1 MKKAFLIAR
10 SNFRKSKGQVISI
23 AALMLIV
30 GMMLNLW
37 LILQMDYKKNFA
49 RHHERLN
56 AEHVAMCVNVGGV
69 NEYEKLYEKLTD
81 VIEKDAR
88 TDEYSIDDALLMP
101 GGFLYNGGD
110 LNTTFV
116 ILDKDTA
123 ISRPVGKIEIVEDSN
138 ETSGIYVP
146 MIYKSEDIAI
156 GKQMK
161 ITAGTYE
168 FNYTVCGFTNSVMG
182 GSHNC
187 TLCEIILTEDK
198 YKETKEILQKENS
211 VFANGAV
218 FCSIRLKDKEE
229 CESYNT
235 MLKNAISEYS
245 YSISNYYTMVYQSRY
260 VSQMICAAIIS
271 AMAFLILLVALVV
284 MASNIVNYVQE
295 NMQKLGTLKAVGY
308 TGSQIINA
316 FHMQFLSVSVIAA
329 MLGAALSY
337 FVFPAINNMM
347 ISQTGIPYE
356 MHFLMA
362 PFLITIGILGGAVLL
377 TVWAAVRRVK
387 KIEPI
392 IALRQGVKTHSFR
405 KNHVPLEH
413 TRTSLNIALALKTML
428 SSVKNNV
435 TICISML
442 VSALVLVFSAV
453 MIENVIVDIN
463 KFITLIVGETCDS
476 CINVNSDAEQEF
488 LQNVNQDE
496 RVEKAYLYSS
506 NSASYVNGAELMTT
520 IIDNYED
527 VNNQDVIFEGR
538 FPKYDNEIAIA
549 AKYADENNI
558 HIGDEIIV
566 TSNGKEGKYI
576 VSGFTQITNN
586 LGLDCIYTREGF
598 MRLGEL
604 SDISYYINLVDGAD
618 VDAFNSDMKDKL
630 GNNVNM
636 AINVDETVTAGVSV
650 YVQLMTI
657 IVIGVLV
664 LSGGVVA
671 FVLYLLVRTR
681 LNSKKQDYGIMKSFG
696 FTTRQLIVQTA
707 ISFMPPIILSTTV
720 GLAVGCV
727 VINPLMSLFLSSI
740 GIVKC
745 AFTVPVGL
753 VIMEGIGIIL
763 FTFLILCLMSRK
775 IKKLAV
781 CSLLIG
787 E

>member
-1 MKKAFLIAR
+1 
-10 SNFRKSKGQVISI
+10 
-23 AALMLIV
+23 
-30 GMMLNLW
+30 
-37 LILQMDYKKNFA
+37 
-49 RHHERLN
+49 
-56 AEHVAMCVNVGGV
+56 
-69 NEYEKLYEKLTD
+69 
-81 VIEKDAR
+81 
-88 TDEYSIDDALLMP
+88 
-101 GGFLYNGGD
+101 
-110 LNTTFV
+110 
-116 ILDKDTA
+116 
-123 ISRPVGKIEIVEDSN
+123 
-138 ETSGIYVP
+138 
-146 MIYKSEDIAI
+146 
-156 GKQMK
+156 
-161 ITAGTYE
+161 
-168 FNYTVCGFTNSVMG
+168 
-182 GSHNC
+182 
-187 TLCEIILTEDK
+187 
-198 YKETKEILQKENS
+198 
-211 VFANGAV
+211 
-218 FCSIRLKDKEE
+218 
-229 CESYNT
+229 
-235 MLKNAISEYS
+235 
-245 YSISNYYTMVYQSRY
+245 
-260 VSQMICAAIIS
+260 
-271 AMAFLILLVALVV
+271 
-284 MASNIVNYVQE
+284 
-295 NMQKLGTLKAVGY
+295 
-308 TGSQIINA
+308 
-316 FHMQFLSVSVIAA
+316 
-329 MLGAALSY
+329 
-337 FVFPAINNMM
+337 
-347 ISQTGIPYE
+347 
-356 MHFLMA
+356 
-362 PFLITIGILGGAVLL
+362 
-377 TVWAAVRRVK
+377 
-387 KIEPI
+387 
-392 IALRQGVKTHSFR
+392 
-405 KNHVPLEH
+405 
-413 TRTSLNIALALKTML
+413 
-428 SSVKNNV
+428 
-435 TICISML
+435 
-442 VSALVLVFSAV
+442 
-453 MIENVIVDIN
+453 
-463 KFITLIVGETCDS
+463 
-476 CINVNSDAEQEF
+476 
-488 LQNVNQDE
+488 
-496 RVEKAYLYSS
+496 
-506 NSASYVNGAELMTT
+506 MTT